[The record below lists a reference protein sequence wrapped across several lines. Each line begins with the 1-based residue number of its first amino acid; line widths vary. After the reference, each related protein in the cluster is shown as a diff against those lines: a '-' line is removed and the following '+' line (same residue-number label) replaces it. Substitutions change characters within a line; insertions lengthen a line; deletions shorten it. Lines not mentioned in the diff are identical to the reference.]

1 MRSITAKFVG
11 KPWYRKVL
19 VIVAV
24 FLRGVQWMINWLPMV
39 VLKLSVHVNRVKLC
53 SFAYHTDLTGYKGL
67 NGMLVVKRIV
77 KILI

>member
-1 MRSITAKFVG
+1 
-11 KPWYRKVL
+11 
-19 VIVAV
+19 
-24 FLRGVQWMINWLPMV
+24 MINWLPMV